1 MFYGMVVNAPEA
13 IVGDYEVIPAEF
25 GVELMVGLRRGWLM
39 YCGRNDK
46 DLRAM
51 RRSEVEGKVVMF
63 DRGEL
68 DFTIIAAV
76 VQNMAALALIVINN
90 VHGPSS
96 KMYADADDPVTAEI
110 QMPCYM
116 LSKAD
121 GMNLRKV
128 LEKEPVDV
136 SLVTEMAD
144 MYAWGNGNNGQLGLA
159 DKRAYK
165 TFMTPQMV
173 VRHQSVRGIACG
185 GNHSACLLDDGSV
198 FTWGESEFGALGHSK
213 MHDQAG
219 QPRRIETFPE
229 GVEIVALTA
238 GYFHTIA
245 ASKVG
250 DTYAWGWNDFGQ
262 LGLGTRESMAQP
274 TILERMRNKKVRS
287 ITAGYFHSM
296 CLCVNYRKPPKPTK
310 EEMKRDMQEEMMAA
324 RSSRMSKKQLNDSKK
339 AAAKRRGSL
348 GKAYRTRG
356 SKGSTGSTGSMG
368 SMGGSRKKG
377 KKGRSRSSSMSFD
390 VKNWRPKAYVPRAED
405 EVRAV
410 YSWGDGEHGQL
421 GHSMSYTREAIA
433 HSVKTMPSVKA
444 QTVLRNYTALTTPR
458 IIDAL
463 VGMRIATIAA
473 GGTHSACTT
482 NKGEL
487 LTWGCGLFGRLGQG
501 ARTVEEEVTD
511 ERGMQVKKVTEL
523 KGEENFNVPEFVG
536 ALTAHR
542 IIAVSCGQYHT
553 CAVSDRGDTFTWGK
567 GEMGQLGQGEANMD
581 ICIEPRRVGVLS
593 KRGVCRT
600 TCGNSSTYVS
610 TERGT
615 VYVWGYNQGGRL
627 GLGKLGDEW
636 VEKGDKVSQPVHMNT
651 LDGAEVRQICC
662 GDAHVVVLTD
672 YYHSDQVPERIDVGG
687 DALALDQ
694 IYKPPLSGCCVV
706 Q

>member
-1 MFYGMVVNAPEA
+1 MFYGLVVNSPE
-13 IVGDYEVIPAEF
+13 VVKGDYEVVQAEF
-25 GVELMVGLRRGWLM
+25 GLSLLVGLRRGWLM

-51 RRSEVEGKVVMF
+51 RRTDIEGRVVMF

-76 VQNMAALALIVINN
+76 VQSMAALALIVVNN
-90 VHGPSS
+90 VHGPAT
-96 KMYADADDPVTAEI
+96 KMCADEDDPVTGEL
-110 QMPCYM
+110 QFPCYM
-116 LSKAD
+116 ISKAD

-128 LEKEPVDV
+128 LEREPVDV

-144 MYAWGNGNNGQLGLA
+144 MYAWGNGNNGQLGLPGERA
-159 DKRAYK
+159 DR

-173 VRHQSVRGIACG
+173 VRHQSIRAIACG
-185 GNHSACLLDDGSV
+185 GNHSVCLLDSGDV
-198 FTWGESEFGALGHSK
+198 FTWGNSEFGALGHGTLVDHSS
-213 MHDQAG
+213 
-219 QPRRIETFPE
+219 QPRKIETFPE
-229 GVEIVALTA
+229 AQEIVAIA
-238 GYFHTIA
+238 SGYFHTLA
-245 ASKVG
+245 ATKVG
-250 DTYAWGWNDFGQ
+250 DTFAWGWNDFGQ
-262 LGLGTRESMAQP
+262 LGLGTRDSQAIPML
-274 TILERMRNKKVRS
+274 LERMRNKKVRA
-287 ITAGYFHSM
+287 ITAGYFHSL

-310 EEMKRDMQEEMMAA
+310 EEMKREMQAEMMASRA
-324 RSSRMSKKQLNDSKK
+324 SRMSKKSMADSKK
-339 AAAKRRGSL
+339 AAMKRRGSL
-348 GKAYRTRG
+348 GKVVRKSKDTGGSSMRSAGG
-356 SKGSTGSTGSMG
+356 SKKS
-368 SMGGSRKKG
+368 KKG
-377 KKGRSRSSSMSFD
+377 KKSRQSGSMSMD
-390 VKNWRPKAYVPRAED
+390 LKDWRPKDYQPRPED

-421 GHSMSYTREAIA
+421 GHRDSYTRDAIA
-433 HSVKTMPSVKA
+433 ASIKSMPSVKA
-444 QTVLRNYTALTTPR
+444 QTVMRNYTALTTPR
-458 IIDAL
+458 IIDGL
-463 VGMRIATIAA
+463 VGMRIATISA

-487 LTWGCGLFGRLGQG
+487 LTFGCGLFGRLGHG
-501 ARTVEEEVTD
+501 AHNIEEEVTD
-511 ERGMQVKKVTEL
+511 ERGMLVKKITEM
-523 KGEENFNVPEFVG
+523 KGEENRNVPEIVPALVG
-536 ALTAHR
+536 HR

-553 CAVSDRGDTFTWGK
+553 CAVSDRGDVFTWGK

-581 ICIEPRRVGVLS
+581 SCIEPRRIGVLG
-593 KRGVCRT
+593 KRGVCRA
-600 TCGNSSTYVS
+600 TCGNSSTYVC

-627 GLGKLGDEW
+627 GLGSLGDEW

-662 GDAHVVVLTD
+662 GDAHVITLTD

-687 DALALDQ
+687 SALAEDH